1 MKILLPPSEG
11 KAAPQPDAAQS
22 PSDPGL
28 DLDAL
33 VLPELAADREQVLS
47 ALIDAS
53 GRADAQ
59 TVLRVGTQVMADVRA
74 NLELRQA
81 PTAPAHEIYTGVLF
95 DALQAHSL
103 SSAQLE
109 RAARDVLIFSGLFGV
124 SGFTDRI
131 PAYRLSMDVKLGDLG
146 NLGTYWK
153 SRLRDPL
160 QELVGDELVI
170 DCRSATY
177 GKAFQPAPQQTL
189 MVNSFTEKD
198 GTRKVVTHFAKQARG
213 ELTGMLLRSTA
224 AVETIDDVAAVASQ
238 RWTVEIR
245 PAAGR
250 SPHQLDLIS
259 AAV

>member
-11 KAAPQPDAAQS
+11 KAAPQPETGQS
-22 PSDPGL
+22 ASGSGL

-33 VLPELAADREQVLS
+33 LLPELAADRERVLS
-47 ALIDAS
+47 ALIAAS
-53 GRADAQ
+53 GCEDAQ
-59 TVLRVGTQVMADVRA
+59 TVLKVGAQVVAEVRA
-74 NLELRQA
+74 NLELREA
-81 PTAPAHEIYTGVLF
+81 LTAPAYEVYTGVLF

-103 SSAQLE
+103 SPEQRG
-109 RAARDVLIFSGLFGV
+109 RAAQDVLIFSGLFGV
-124 SGFTDRI
+124 TGFTDRI
-131 PAYRLSMDVKLGDLG
+131 PAYRLSMDVKLAELG

-153 SRLRDPL
+153 GRLRDPL

-177 GKAFQPAPQQTL
+177 GRAFQPSPQRTL

-198 GTRKVVTHFAKQARG
+198 GARKVVTHFAKQARG
-213 ELTGMLLRSTA
+213 ELTGMLLRA
-224 AVETIDDVAAVASQ
+224 QEPVETIDDVAAVASQ

-259 AAV
+259 TAA